1 MALGQKIDCKQRE
14 IKSKGFLNQMKAKDL
29 VPGIIYGQGQE
40 AKPVFLVGRE
50 LSRIIDKHGTHGLFA
65 LQMEGET
72 KPAMAL
78 VKEVQKHPL
87 NGKVIHV
94 DFLTVNMNEK
104 IHGTVTIYIHG
115 EDEIINKGGI
125 LQAGAKDIEV
135 SCMPQDLPE
144 HVTVD
149 VSGLEIGHKLVIGD
163 LQIPE
168 GVEVTSDLDT
178 MVATVLAPN
187 RALETQEASE
197 GQAEEAKGAEG
208 AEE

>member
-168 GVEVTSDLDT
+168 GVEVTSDPDT
-178 MVATVLAPN
+178 MIVTVLAPN

-197 GQAEEAKGAEG
+197 GQAEEAKD

>member
-65 LQMEGET
+65 LQMEGEA

-144 HVTVD
+144 HLTVD

-168 GVEVTSDLDT
+168 GVEVTSDPDT
-178 MVATVLAPN
+178 MIVTVLAPN

-197 GQAEEAKGAEG
+197 GQAEEAKD
-208 AEE
+208 AEEQ